1 MIFPRFFPF
10 DCARQVCRAV
20 DIFFFGRPGIS
31 RCLLPPSDLNRPV
44 RRPRSWTFERTVLLP
59 LFYAESLS
67 APLNRVYGRQS
78 AQIRA
83 QVCSQAGHS
92 DVLALFS
99 ALI

>member
-1 MIFPRFFPF
+1 M
-10 DCARQVCRAV
+10 

-31 RCLLPPSDLNRPV
+31 RCLLPPSGLNKPV
-44 RRPRSWTFERTVLLP
+44 RRPRSRTFERTALLP
-59 LFYAESLS
+59 LFCAESLS
-67 APLNRVYGRQS
+67 APLNRVYGRHS

-99 ALI
+99 VPI